1 MNNRTGLDNIKKQI
15 FSFNGNVSRMRFFIS
30 SVVLLPIMIGCFLLF
45 LLGAVRLEELLT
57 SEYHLYRIGVIIVL
71 MVLTLIFL
79 FISIVSLIIF
89 SSFVIRR
96 LNDLSLDWKF
106 YFISFV
112 PIFNVVFLIVLFFVK
127 GIGNKEENSF

>member
-45 LLGAVRLEELLT
+45 LFGAVRLEEILT
-57 SEYHLYRIGVIIVL
+57 SEYHLYGIGVIIVL

>member
-45 LLGAVRLEELLT
+45 LFGAVRLEEILT
-57 SEYHLYRIGVIIVL
+57 SEYHLYGIGVIIVL

-89 SSFVIRR
+89 SSFFIRR

>member
-45 LLGAVRLEELLT
+45 LLGAVRLEEILT